1 MCLYVSVCVCVCVC
15 EENTRD
21 EKDEAPQA
29 QYTENSDER
38 DKTFYALNK
47 QRLLISNHF
56 VCLLWSII
64 MVSFIMMIEEK
75 IVVCLEAFNC
85 SDTRTCN

>member
-1 MCLYVSVCVCVCVC
+1 MSVRACVCVCVCACVC

-29 QYTENSDER
+29 QYNGNSDER

-47 QRLLISNHF
+47 RQLLISNAF

-64 MVSFIMMIEEK
+64 MVSFMIEEK
-75 IVVCLEAFNC
+75 IVVCLEPFNC
-85 SDTRTCN
+85 SDTKI